1 MITFTYEYKLIPTP
15 EQADLIDHVLE
26 VCRKVWNF
34 ALRERKDWSASRKCP
49 INACSLVG
57 EYIMPPDAP
66 YPNYHKQAKSLT
78 TAKTT
83 NPELGS
89 VNAQVLQQV
98 LRTLDRAFEDMKTR
112 GLGFPRF
119 KKWGR
124 QRSFVFPQMLKTPMV
139 GDTVKLPQLGIVKL
153 RLSRPIPEGFEI
165 KQARIVKRASGYFVM
180 LSLQADVTIPS
191 ALIHGHPVGVDV
203 GLESFFATSD
213 GELVPR
219 PKFFKSMHRQ
229 LELLQRRLKRKKLG
243 SNNRRKLNQKIARV
257 HERISDT
264 RKDFHFKSAHHLC
277 DQAGMVFVEDLDF
290 RIMAKGMLGK
300 HTLDAGFGQ
309 FLNQILPWVCW
320 KREVH
325 FGKVNPNGTSQT
337 CPNCEAHTGK
347 KELSERVHH
356 CPECGYTTNRD
367 VAAGQVIRNRGISA
381 LGHSVDETV
390 CGGVLAGAAMS
401 SQVPV
406 KQKPKS

>member
-1 MITFTYEYKLIPTP
+1 MDLRVRIYSLFIPLKLSN
-15 EQADLIDHVLE
+15 L
-26 VCRKVWNF
+26 WG
-34 ALRERKDWSASRKCP
+34 
-49 INACSLVG
+49 SL
-57 EYIMPPDAP
+57 
-66 YPNYHKQAKSLT
+66 
-78 TAKTT
+78 
-83 NPELGS
+83 
-89 VNAQVLQQV
+89 
-98 LRTLDRAFEDMKTR
+98 
-112 GLGFPRF
+112 
-119 KKWGR
+119 
-124 QRSFVFPQMLKTPMV
+124 
-139 GDTVKLPQLGIVKL
+139 
-153 RLSRPIPEGFEI
+153 
-165 KQARIVKRASGYFVM
+165 
-180 LSLQADVTIPS
+180 
-191 ALIHGHPVGVDV
+191 
-203 GLESFFATSD
+203 
-213 GELVPR
+213 
-219 PKFFKSMHRQ
+219 Q

-264 RKDFHFKSAHHLC
+264 RKDFHFKQAHHLC
-277 DQAGMVFVEDLDF
+277 DQASMIFVEDLDF

-320 KREVH
+320 KRSVH

-356 CPECGYTTNRD
+356 CQECGYTTNRD
-367 VAAGQVIRNRGISA
+367 VAAGQVIRNRGLSA

-390 CGGVLAGAAMS
+390 CGGVLTGAAMS